1 MGGYTMEPLVNPT
14 SLMETAATIAVG
26 AAELITRQRAE
37 IVSLDE
43 VTTTKSSD
51 VDPVT
56 IVDKSAEDYI
66 ADQLA
71 QLRPEDGLLGEE
83 GGNRSSKSGVTWI
96 VDPIDG
102 TVNFLYGIPQYAVSI
117 AAEYGG
123 EIIAGAVVNVQTGE
137 LFHAAHDEGAWLQQA
152 GQKQRLRVTSKS
164 ELHTALV
171 ATGFGY
177 DASRRAVQASL
188 LGNILPHIRDIRRFG
203 SAALDLCAVA
213 AGRVDAY
220 YEHGLNAWD
229 FAAGLLIAQE
239 AGAKVWA
246 PSPSMPGSAGEI
258 IVVAAPEVAEE
269 MYALLQS
276 IGALKSLA
284 H

>member
-1 MGGYTMEPLVNPT
+1 MGGYTMEPMVNPT

-117 AAEYGG
+117 AAEYGR
-123 EIIAGAVVNVQTGE
+123 EIIAGAVVNV
-137 LFHAAHDEGAWLQQA
+137 
-152 GQKQRLRVTSKS
+152 
-164 ELHTALV
+164 
-171 ATGFGY
+171 
-177 DASRRAVQASL
+177 
-188 LGNILPHIRDIRRFG
+188 
-203 SAALDLCAVA
+203 
-213 AGRVDAY
+213 
-220 YEHGLNAWD
+220 
-229 FAAGLLIAQE
+229 
-239 AGAKVWA
+239 
-246 PSPSMPGSAGEI
+246 
-258 IVVAAPEVAEE
+258 
-269 MYALLQS
+269 
-276 IGALKSLA
+276 
-284 H
+284 